1 MAGLAARAVM
11 RRAHAQEPRA
21 HLYEDFMMCAEQARF
36 HGNKRLH
43 GVQIDLAHVPQ
54 VW

>member
-1 MAGLAARAVM
+1 MSGLVAPTLMLRGHV
-11 RRAHAQEPRA
+11 QEPRA

-36 HGNKRLH
+36 HGTKRLR
-43 GVQIDLAHVPQ
+43 GVEIHLADVPQ